1 MSDPMLRYPE
11 VQRELGLSRS
21 SIERLVRSGQFPR
34 PRRLGL
40 RAVAWPASEVE
51 RWKQGLPSN
60 ET

>member
-21 SIERLVRSGQFPR
+21 SIERLVRAGQFPR
-34 PRRLGL
+34 PRRLGP

-51 RWKQGLPSN
+51 RWKQDLPST